1 MEKTRIICVRF
12 PESLLQRIDHLK
24 STTYGYTRSE
34 VIISLLNTLTACAD
48 EVTLRQMIRT
58 WDAYSSGYVVN
69 FTKPQK

>member
-24 STTYGYTRSE
+24 GSSYGSKRSR
-34 VIISLLNTLTACAD
+34 VIISLLENLTTCAD
-48 EVTLRQMIRT
+48 EVTLRRMIHT